1 VKFVDEFRSSDY
13 SKRLVETLQT
23 ISRSSPQT
31 INIME
36 VCGTHTMAIFRYGI
50 RDVLP
55 ANVNLISG
63 PGCPVCVTPQSY
75 IDTAL
80 ELICRKDVIMATFGD
95 MMKVPGRRSSLLKK
109 KAEGADIRIVYSPM
123 DCLTLAAENPSKQ
136 IVFLAVGFE
145 TTAPMTAVTAIEAR
159 KKGLTNLFFFTA
171 HKIVPPV
178 MEALIKDQDVNLDGF
193 LLPGNVCAIIGTE
206 PFGFLSKEFKIP
218 GVVTGFEPVDI
229 LQGLNTL
236 VSLIS
241 EKDYKIAND
250 YKRIVRPDGNVK
262 AKEYLNKA
270 FNLVDSNWRGIG
282 KVPKSG
288 LEFNRQFEEF
298 DALKHFE
305 ISYEEYDGDSGCRC
319 GEILKGKINPTQC
332 PLFKQLCTP
341 ENPVGSCMVSSE
353 GTCAAYFRY
362 YKEPRKMEV

>member
-1 VKFVDEFRSSDY
+1 VKFVDEFRSNDY
-13 SKRLVETLQT
+13 SKLLVENLQR
-23 ISRSSPQT
+23 ISDQK

-55 ANVNLISG
+55 PNVTLISG

-80 ELICRKDVIMATFGD
+80 ELSSRKDVIMTTFGD
-95 MMKVPGRRSSLLKK
+95 MMKVPGKKSTLLKK

-123 DCLTLAAENPSKQ
+123 DCLNIAANNPAKK
-136 IVFLAVGFE
+136 IIFLAVGFE

-159 KKGLTNLFFFTA
+159 RTGLNNLFFFTA

-178 MEALIKDQDVNLDGF
+178 MEALVVDKDLNLDGF
-193 LLPGNVCAIIGTE
+193 LLPGHVSAIIGTE
-206 PFGFLSKEFKIP
+206 PYEFLSKDFNIP

-236 VSLIS
+236 VTLIS
-241 EKDYKIAND
+241 KKDYRIVND
-250 YKRIVRPDGNVK
+250 YKRIVRTKGNST
-262 AKEYLNKA
+262 AEEYMHTA
-270 FNLVDSNWRGIG
+270 FNIVDANWRGIG

-288 LEFNRQFEEF
+288 LEFNHQFEDF
-298 DALKHFE
+298 DALKHFG
-305 ISYEEYDGDSGCRC
+305 IYYEEYDGSSGCRC

-332 PLFKQLCTP
+332 PLFKKLCTP
-341 ENPVGSCMVSSE
+341 ENPIGSCMVSSE

-362 YKEPRKMEV
+362 YKAPENVEE

>member
-1 VKFVDEFRSSDY
+1 MKYVDEFRSNDY
-13 SKRLVETLQT
+13 SKQLVDNLRA
-23 ISRSSPQT
+23 ISRSYPQK

-55 ANVNLISG
+55 ANVTLISG

-80 ELICRKDVIMATFGD
+80 ELSNRKDVIMATFGD

-136 IVFLAVGFE
+136 IIFLAVGFE

-159 KKGLTNLFFFTA
+159 KKRLGNLFFFTA

-178 MEALIKDQDVNLDGF
+178 MEVLVKDKDLNLDGF
-193 LLPGNVCAIIGTE
+193 LLPGHVSAIIGTE
-206 PFGFLSKEFKIP
+206 PYEFLSEDFNIP
-218 GVVTGFEPVDI
+218 GVVAGFEPVDI

-241 EKDYKIAND
+241 KKDHRIAND
-250 YKRIVRPDGNVK
+250 YKRIVRTDGNSQ
-262 AKEYLNKA
+262 AKDYMNKA
-270 FNLVDSNWRGIG
+270 FNIVDSNWRGIG

-288 LEFNRQFEEF
+288 LEFNRQFEDF

-305 ISYEEYDGDSGCRC
+305 ICYEEYDGGSGCRC

-341 ENPVGSCMVSSE
+341 ENPIGSCMVSSE

-362 YKEPRKMEV
+362 YKGPRKMEE

>member
-1 VKFVDEFRSSDY
+1 MKFVDEFRSSDY
-13 SKRLVETLQT
+13 SKLLLETLQNS
-23 ISRSSPQT
+23 SRDK

-55 ANVNLISG
+55 GNVKLISG

-80 ELICRKDVIMATFGD
+80 DLSSREDVIIATFGD
-95 MMKVPGRRSSLLKK
+95 MMKVPGRKSSLLKK
-109 KAEGADIRIVYSPM
+109 KAEGSDIRLVYSPM
-123 DCLTLAAENPSKQ
+123 DCLTLAADNPSKQ
-136 IVFLAVGFE
+136 IIFLAVGFE

-159 KKGLTNLFFFTA
+159 NNSLSNLFFFTA

-178 MEALIKDQDVNLDGF
+178 MEALVTDKELNLDGF
-193 LLPGNVCAIIGTE
+193 LLPGHVSAIIGSKAYE
-206 PFGFLSKEFKIP
+206 FLSEDFKIP

-229 LQGLNTL
+229 LQGLSTL
-236 VSLIS
+236 ISLIS
-241 EKDYKIAND
+241 KKDYSIAND
-250 YKRIVRPDGNVK
+250 YKRIVRTSGNSE
-262 AKEYLNKA
+262 AKEYMNKA
-270 FNLVDSNWRGIG
+270 FNVVDSNWRGIG

-288 LEFNRQFEEF
+288 LEFNRDFEEF

-305 ISYEEYDGDSGCRC
+305 ISYEEYDGSSGCRC

-332 PLFKQLCTP
+332 PLFKQACTP
-341 ENPVGSCMVSSE
+341 ENPIGSCMVSSE

-362 YKEPRKMEV
+362 YK